1 MVEQWPRRE
10 TIPTTFTAFLADE
23 ALGFYAPPLSAKLST
38 ERVGDFVA
46 VPLAL
51 EQLLAVGSLIALDAF
66 LFTVTFLPL
75 RVGLALY
82 RGIGCLSGARKSLPL
97 TAIADLCRGG
107 IVAITMWAMMRIDPS
122 FVYHLIR
129 GQSTIKLYVI
139 FNLFE
144 ILDKLCRAFGFDV
157 FESLYY
163 AACVGGSAVGG
174 IAGIGSSGTD
184 LPARVASLIRR
195 YKYVQFVVACVCC
208 ITHACVK
215 LVLFVSLNAAVNSHT
230 MTLATLMIS
239 NQFMELKKCVQ
250 KRYDTKSLFIVTCGD
265 IIERFQ
271 LVVFVALILLK
282 NSGSLLGTLSMEDPF
297 VQAMLMSCAGIV
309 AAEVAVDW
317 LKHAF
322 ITSFSGLKPS
332 FYSSME
338 REMKQDLFDAASY
351 QADES
356 FGVCRHIGFVP
367 LPLTCLVVRVVIQ
380 VMPLFSDYYEIAW
393 PFIVL
398 GLYAVSLAAKLAVKW
413 TLWKLCERQR
423 RERDLK
429 AARDEAGGSPDA
441 PAQFTQLQRA
451 TGALR
456 PSSPPFAKDEEV
468 AMRLGD
474 ESEDKKS
481 R

>member
-1 MVEQWPRRE
+1 M
-10 TIPTTFTAFLADE
+10 A
-23 ALGFYAPPLSAKLST
+23 
-38 ERVGDFVA
+38 
-46 VPLAL
+46 
-51 EQLLAVGSLIALDAF
+51 
-66 LFTVTFLPL
+66 
-75 RVGLALY
+75 
-82 RGIGCLSGARKSLPL
+82 
-97 TAIADLCRGG
+97 
-107 IVAITMWAMMRIDPS
+107 
-122 FVYHLIR
+122 
-129 GQSTIKLYVI
+129 
-139 FNLFE
+139 
-144 ILDKLCRAFGFDV
+144 
-157 FESLYY
+157 
-163 AACVGGSAVGG
+163 
-174 IAGIGSSGTD
+174 SSGTD
-184 LPARVASLIRR
+184 LPSCVSSLIRR

-271 LVVFVALILLK
+271 LVIFVVLILLK
-282 NSGSLLGTLSMEDPF
+282 NSGSLLGTLELEDPF
-297 VQAMLMSCAGIV
+297 VQAMLLSCLGIV

-338 REMKQDLFDAASY
+338 REIKQDLFDAASY

-367 LPLTCLVVRVVIQ
+367 LPLTCLVVRIVIQ
-380 VMPLFSDYYEIAW
+380 VMPLFSDYYEVAW
-393 PFIVL
+393 PLLVA
-398 GLYAVSLAAKLAVKW
+398 GLYAASLVAKLAVKW

-429 AARDEAGGSPDA
+429 AARSDVDGSPDA
-441 PAQFTQLQRA
+441 PAQFAQLQRA

-468 AMRLGD
+468 AMRVGD
-474 ESEDKKS
+474 EATEDKKS